1 MEEYQLRVVDERNE
15 LGLKLEALDQFL
27 NSENINRVSVVQK
40 RLLKDQYE
48 AMENYYRALDYRIV
62 DFEFHIMKNKTEDV
76 IN

>member
-1 MEEYQLRVVDERNE
+1 MEDYQLRVVDEKNE

-27 NSENINRVSVVQK
+27 NSENINKVSVVQK
-40 RLLKDQYE
+40 RLLKNQYE